1 MRHFSYNLYIENHPI
16 EWQLQVDLLL
26 KNGKSKLVN
35 DNLNYFKLKKFIVAL
50 KKETAIIEKL
60 INNYLNICS
69 DRGNDV
75 QILF

>member
-1 MRHFSYNLYIENHPI
+1 
-16 EWQLQVDLLL
+16 
-26 KNGKSKLVN
+26 
-35 DNLNYFKLKKFIVAL
+35 
-50 KKETAIIEKL
+50 TAIIEKL

>member
-1 MRHFSYNLYIENHPI
+1 MVK
-16 EWQLQVDLLL
+16 EW
-26 KNGKSKLVN
+26 KSKLVS

-50 KKETAIIEKL
+50 ESKTAIIEKL
-60 INNYLNICS
+60 INNYLNISS

>member
-1 MRHFSYNLYIENHPI
+1 
-16 EWQLQVDLLL
+16 
-26 KNGKSKLVN
+26 
-35 DNLNYFKLKKFIVAL
+35 
-50 KKETAIIEKL
+50 IIEKL

>member
-1 MRHFSYNLYIENHPI
+1 
-16 EWQLQVDLLL
+16 
-26 KNGKSKLVN
+26 
-35 DNLNYFKLKKFIVAL
+35 
-50 KKETAIIEKL
+50 KL